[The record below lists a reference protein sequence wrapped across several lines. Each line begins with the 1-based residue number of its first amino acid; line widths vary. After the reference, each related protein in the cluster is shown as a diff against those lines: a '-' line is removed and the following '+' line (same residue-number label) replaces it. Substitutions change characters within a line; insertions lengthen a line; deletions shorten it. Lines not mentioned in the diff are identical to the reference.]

1 MLILS
6 TVGRNQYKRALQC
19 VTAMK
24 GPRSE
29 ALRTIEDEAEVIQAC
44 AELDPTPKFKY
55 LKWILTRLYRDVNSI
70 AAATVSIGGRT
81 PAIKPLLLEFEAVKH
96 NLLPHMRDIFNYR
109 SLEALEDVL
118 VMHRKDRMKASK
130 LICAQ
135 WDQDDVLADTTV
147 MEFEGLTVHQARCV
161 EDVIILTGSDQVFD
175 LRGQKLYRDLA
186 SAGQVYVFNTGYGML
201 VGTLPHEEGEKGLL
215 FDALGERAMFEDALM
230 VHPDVDP
237 SSAPEIIELMCK
249 IDPALPF
256 DEGMEEIAPFIAA
269 LNQFPLVL
277 HEDREIPE
285 DMLDEL
291 MESGLLSQAAQAIIA
306 ELA

>member
-29 ALRTIEDEAEVIQAC
+29 ALRNVDQEAEVIQAC
-44 AELDPTPKFKY
+44 AELDPTPKYKY

-70 AAATVSIGGRT
+70 AAATVPVNGRT

-130 LICAQ
+130 LICSQ
-135 WDQDDVLADTTV
+135 WDLDDVFAATKV
-147 MEFEGLTVHQARCV
+147 MEFDDLTVHAARCV

-175 LRGQKLYRDLA
+175 LRGQGLYRDLA
-186 SAGQVYVFNTGYGML
+186 EDGQVYVFNTGYGML
-201 VGTLPHEEGEKGLL
+201 VGTLPRNEGEKGLL
-215 FDALGERAMFEDALM
+215 YDALGELAVFEDALM
-230 VHPDVDP
+230 VHPDADAI
-237 SSAPEIIELMCK
+237 SAPEIIELMCK

-256 DEGMEEIAPFIAA
+256 DEGMEEIAPFVAA

-285 DMLDEL
+285 EL
-291 MESGLLSQAAQAIIA
+291 LEDLLASGLLNQEAQAIIA